1 MEDLVLKAKNGDSE
15 AKQELFD
22 LVYSD
27 LYKIAISI
35 LRNSANAED
44 IVQDTCLTA
53 LECFHTLK
61 NNSSFKPWI
70 TKILKNKCYTFLKN
84 RKNKLENI
92 EDYPMS
98 YDVISNLDATINFK
112 AMVEKLDEEEKE
124 IFILKYEDDLT
135 INQIAKRLNKTESA
149 IKSVLYR
156 GRQKLS
162 TKVKKPMLAF
172 ILCMLVAGV
181 VIGACMYISS
191 LFDTNSVGKNNDGML
206 YAVDNLDWYQR
217 IDMDYIEVDK
227 DSKIKL
233 SYISMDEMSLYMIFD
248 FHSEKDISKFKNI
261 TFSDLKIVDD
271 NNLLIC
277 DMFNHT
283 AKQYNIYVGDKLIE
297 NDKHDIKFLL
307 YMYNDNFPKS
317 KTLNISFSNLVLA
330 NQTKQKNFLNTNINF
345 EIELDEK
352 FLSRN
357 HTSYISQDNT
367 IEKAIIS
374 ETGFCSIVNAIDVNI
389 ANHIS
394 LLDVNGNIYPC
405 YDTIFIHAPLNTY
418 QFVITSPSYDKSAEN
433 LTLIINGKKYFL
445 TKNDLNIP

>member
-35 LRNSANAED
+35 LRNSANADD

-92 EDYPMS
+92 EDYPMP
-98 YDVISNLDATINFK
+98 YDTISHVDASINFK
-112 AMVEKLDEEEKE
+112 AMVEKLDPEEKE
-124 IFILKYEDDLT
+124 IFILKYEDGLT
-135 INQIAKRLNKTESA
+135 ISQISKRLNKTESA
-149 IKSVLYR
+149 IKSVLCR

-162 TKVKKPMLAF
+162 TKIKKPMLVF
-172 ILCMLVAGV
+172 ILCMLVAGI

-248 FHSEKDISKFKNI
+248 FHSEKDISQFNNI

-277 DMFNHT
+277 DTLDHT
-283 AKQYNIYVGDKLIE
+283 AKQYNIYVGFKPIY
-297 NDKHDIKFLL
+297 NDGYNIKFLL
-307 YMYNDNFPKS
+307 YMYNDSFPKS
-317 KTLNISFSNLVLA
+317 RTLDISFSKITLSHKGKIKHFINAKHDINL
-330 NQTKQKNFLNTNINF
+330 

-352 FLSRN
+352 FLNRN
-357 HTSYISQDNT
+357 HSSYTSLDTT
-367 IEKAIIS
+367 IEKTTIS
-374 ETGFCSIVNAIDVNI
+374 ETGFCSIIVFSSINEISTLELIDN
-389 ANHIS
+389 NGIS
-394 LLDVNGNIYPC
+394 YPC
-405 YDTIFIHAPLNTY
+405 YYTASHYNSDGKFR
-418 QFVITSPSYDKSAEN
+418 FVITSPFYNKSAEN
-433 LTLIINGKKYFL
+433 LTLIINGKEYFL
-445 TKNDLNIP
+445 TKN

>member
-92 EDYPMS
+92 EDYPMP
-98 YDVISNLDATINFK
+98 YDTISHVDASINFK
-112 AMVEKLDEEEKE
+112 AIVEKLDPEEKE
-124 IFILKYEDDLT
+124 IFILKYEDGLT
-135 INQIAKRLNKTESA
+135 ISQISKRLNKTESA
-149 IKSVLYR
+149 IKSVLCR

-162 TKVKKPMLAF
+162 TKIKKPMLVF
-172 ILCMLVAGV
+172 ILCMLVVGA

-191 LFDTNSVGKNNDGML
+191 LFETSSVGINNDGML

-248 FHSEKDISKFKNI
+248 FHSEKDISKFNNI

-277 DMFNHT
+277 DTLDHT
-283 AKQYNIYVGDKLIE
+283 AKQYNIYVGFKPIS
-297 NDKHDIKFLL
+297 NDGHNMKFLL
-307 YMYNDNFPKS
+307 YMYNDSFPKS
-317 KTLNISFSNLVLA
+317 RTLDISFSKMVLTPYIK
-330 NQTKQKNFLNTNINF
+330 NQTRIDAKHDINF

-352 FLSRN
+352 FLNRN
-357 HTSYISQDNT
+357 HSSYTSLDST

-374 ETGFCSIVNAIDVNI
+374 ETGFCSIVNIFNVNTVD
-389 ANHIS
+389 NIS
-394 LLDVNGNIYPC
+394 LLDTNGTIYPC
-405 YDTIFIHAPLNTY
+405 YNSVFIRAPLNTY
-418 QFVITSPSYDKSAEN
+418 QFVITSPFYDKSAEN
-433 LTLIINGKKYFL
+433 LTLIINGKEYFL
-445 TKNDLNIP
+445 TKN

>member
-1 MEDLVLKAKNGDSE
+1 MEDLVLKAKNGDSK

-92 EDYPMS
+92 EDYPMP
-98 YDVISNLDATINFK
+98 YDTISHVDASINFK
-112 AMVEKLDEEEKE
+112 AMVEKLDPEEKE
-124 IFILKYEDDLT
+124 IFILKYEDGLT
-135 INQIAKRLNKTESA
+135 ISQISKRLNKTESA
-149 IKSVLYR
+149 IKSVLCR

-162 TKVKKPMLAF
+162 TKIKKPMLVF
-172 ILCMLVAGV
+172 ILCMLVVGA
-181 VIGACMYISS
+181 VIGACMYITS
-191 LFDTNSVGKNNDGML
+191 LFETSSVGINNDGML
-206 YAVDNLDWYQR
+206 YAIDNLDWYQR
-217 IDMDYIEVDK
+217 IDMDYIEVDN

-248 FHSEKDISKFKNI
+248 FHSEKDISKFNNI

-277 DMFNHT
+277 DTLDHT
-283 AKQYNIYVGDKLIE
+283 AKQYNIYVGFKPIS
-297 NDKHDIKFLL
+297 NDGHNMKFLL
-307 YMYNDNFPKS
+307 YMYNDSFPKS
-317 KTLNISFSNLVLA
+317 RTLDISFSNLVLA
-330 NQTKQKNFLNTNINF
+330 KQTRQRDFLNTNINF

-352 FLSRN
+352 FLNRSPTLYN
-357 HTSYISQDNT
+357 SSDFKF
-367 IEKAIIS
+367 EKTGIT
-374 ETGFCSIVNAIDVNI
+374 ETGFYSIVNLDNTAEITALEFIDSNG
-389 ANHIS
+389 IS
-394 LLDVNGNIYPC
+394 YPC
-405 YDTIFIHAPLNTY
+405 FFTNSHYNADGEFKYI
-418 QFVITSPSYDKSAEN
+418 ITSPFYDKSAEN
-433 LTLIINGKKYFL
+433 LTLIINGKEYFL
-445 TKNDLNIP
+445 TKN

>member
-1 MEDLVLKAKNGDSE
+1 MVLKAKNGDSE

-92 EDYPMS
+92 EDYPMP
-98 YDVISNLDATINFK
+98 YDTISHVDASINFK
-112 AMVEKLDEEEKE
+112 AIVEKLDPEEKE
-124 IFILKYEDDLT
+124 IFILKYEDGLT
-135 INQIAKRLNKTESA
+135 ISQISKRLNKTESA
-149 IKSVLYR
+149 IKSVLCR

-162 TKVKKPMLAF
+162 TKIKKPMLVF
-172 ILCMLVAGV
+172 ILCMLVVGA

-191 LFDTNSVGKNNDGML
+191 LFETSSVGINNDGML

-248 FHSEKDISKFKNI
+248 FHSEKDISKFNNI

-277 DMFNHT
+277 DTLDHT
-283 AKQYNIYVGDKLIE
+283 AKQYNIYVGFKPIS
-297 NDKHDIKFLL
+297 NDGHNIKFLL
-307 YMYNDNFPKS
+307 YMYNDSFPKS
-317 KTLNISFSNLVLA
+317 RALDISFSKITLSHKRKIKHFISA
-330 NQTKQKNFLNTNINF
+330 KHDINF

-352 FLSRN
+352 FLNRN
-357 HTSYISQDNT
+357 HTSYTSLDNT

-374 ETGFCSIVNAIDVNI
+374 ETGFCSIVN
-389 ANHIS
+389 
-394 LLDVNGNIYPC
+394 LGNISEISSLNLFDSKGNSYAC
-405 YDTIFIHAPLNTY
+405 YYTPSNYNIDEVFEY
-418 QFVITSPSYDKSAEN
+418 VITSPFYDKSAEN
-433 LTLIINGKKYFL
+433 LTLIINGKEKFL
-445 TKNDLNIP
+445 IKN

>member
-1 MEDLVLKAKNGDSE
+1 MEDLVLRAKNGDSK
-15 AKQELFD
+15 ATQELFD

-53 LECFHTLK
+53 LEYFYTLK
-61 NNSSFKPWI
+61 NNSSFRPWI
-70 TKILKNKCYTFLKN
+70 IKILKNKCYTFLKN
-84 RKNKLENI
+84 RKNALEDI
-92 EDYPMS
+92 EDYPMP

-162 TKVKKPMLAF
+162 TKIRKPMLIF

-248 FHSEKDISKFKNI
+248 FHSEKDISQFNNI
-261 TFSDLKIVDD
+261 TFSDLKIIDD
-271 NNLLIC
+271 NNLPIC
-277 DMFNHT
+277 DTLDHT
-283 AKQYNIYVGDKLIE
+283 AKQYNIYVGFKPIY
-297 NDKHDIKFLL
+297 NDDHNIKFLL
-307 YMYNDNFPKS
+307 YMYNDSFPKS
-317 KTLNISFSNLVLA
+317 RTLDISFSKIVLTPYLK
-330 NQTKQKNFLNTNINF
+330 NQTRIDAKHDINF

-352 FLSRN
+352 FLNRN
-357 HTSYISQDNT
+357 HSSYISQDT
-367 IEKAIIS
+367 AIEKTTIS
-374 ETGFCSIVNAIDVNI
+374 ETGFYSIATFNSINEISTLELIDN
-389 ANHIS
+389 NGIS
-394 LLDVNGNIYPC
+394 YPC
-405 YDTIFIHAPLNTY
+405 YYTASHYNSDGKFR
-418 QFVITSPSYDKSAEN
+418 FVITSPFYNKSAEN
-433 LTLIINGKKYFL
+433 LTLIINGKEKFL
-445 TKNDLNIP
+445 IKN

>member
-92 EDYPMS
+92 EDYPMP
-98 YDVISNLDATINFK
+98 YDTISHVDASINFK
-112 AMVEKLDEEEKE
+112 AMVEKLDSEEKE
-124 IFILKYEDDLT
+124 IFILKYEDGLT
-135 INQIAKRLNKTESA
+135 ISQISKRLNKTESA
-149 IKSVLYR
+149 IKSVLCR

-162 TKVKKPMLAF
+162 TKIKKPMLVF
-172 ILCMLVAGV
+172 ILCMLVVGA
-181 VIGACMYISS
+181 VIGACMYITS
-191 LFDTNSVGKNNDGML
+191 LFETSSVGINNDGML

-248 FHSEKDISKFKNI
+248 FHSEKDISKFTNI

-283 AKQYNIYVGDKLIE
+283 AKQYNIYVGDKSIS
-297 NDKHDIKFLL
+297 NDGHNMKFLL
-307 YMYNDNFPKS
+307 YMYNDSFPRS
-317 KTLNISFSNLVLA
+317 RTLDISFSNLVLA
-330 NQTKQKNFLNTNINF
+330 KQTRQRNFLNTNINF

-352 FLSRN
+352 FLNRN
-357 HTSYISQDNT
+357 HSSYTSLDST

-374 ETGFCSIVNAIDVNI
+374 ETGFCSIVN
-389 ANHIS
+389 
-394 LLDVNGNIYPC
+394 LGNISEISSLNLFDSKGNSYAC
-405 YDTIFIHAPLNTY
+405 YYTPSNYNIDEVFEY
-418 QFVITSPSYDKSAEN
+418 VITSPFYDKSAEN
-433 LTLIINGKKYFL
+433 LTLIINGKEYFL
-445 TKNDLNIP
+445 TKN

>member
-1 MEDLVLKAKNGDSE
+1 MEDLVLRAKSGDSK
-15 AKQELFD
+15 ATQELFD

-35 LRNSANAED
+35 LRNSTNAED
-44 IVQDTCLTA
+44 VVQDTCLSA
-53 LECFHTLK
+53 LEYFYTLK

-92 EDYPMS
+92 EDYPMP
-98 YDVISNLDATINFK
+98 YDTISHVDANINFK
-112 AMVEKLDEEEKE
+112 AIVETLDPEEKE

-135 INQIAKRLNKTESA
+135 ISQIAKRLNKTESA

-162 TKVKKPMLAF
+162 TKVKKSMLTF

-248 FHSEKDISKFKNI
+248 FHSEKDISQFNNI

-277 DMFNHT
+277 DTFNHT

-297 NDKHDIKFLL
+297 NNKHDIKFLL
-307 YMYNDNFPKS
+307 YMYNDSFPKS
-317 KTLNISFSNLVLA
+317 KTLNINFSKIALSHKRQNKHFISA
-330 NQTKQKNFLNTNINF
+330 NNDINF
-345 EIELDEK
+345 KIELDEK
-352 FLSRN
+352 FLNRN
-357 HTSYISQDNT
+357 HTLYNSPDFKF
-367 IEKAIIS
+367 EKTGIT
-374 ETGFCSIVNAIDVNI
+374 ETGFYSVVNLDNTAEITALEFIDSNG
-389 ANHIS
+389 IS
-394 LLDVNGNIYPC
+394 YPC
-405 YDTIFIHAPLNTY
+405 FFTNSHYNADGEFKYI
-418 QFVITSPSYDKSAEN
+418 ITSPFYDKSAEN
-433 LTLIINGKKYFL
+433 LTLIINGEKYFL
-445 TKNDLNIP
+445 TKN

>member
-92 EDYPMS
+92 EDYPMP
-98 YDVISNLDATINFK
+98 YDTISHVDASINFK
-112 AMVEKLDEEEKE
+112 AIVEKLDPEEKE
-124 IFILKYEDDLT
+124 IFILKYEDGLT
-135 INQIAKRLNKTESA
+135 ISQISKRLNKTESA
-149 IKSVLYR
+149 IKSVLCR

-162 TKVKKPMLAF
+162 TKIKKPMLVF

-181 VIGACMYISS
+181 VIGACMYIKN
-191 LFDTNSVGKNNDGML
+191 LFETSSVGINNDGML
-206 YAVDNLDWYQR
+206 YAIDNLDWYQK

-248 FHSEKDISKFKNI
+248 FHSEKDISKFNNI

-277 DMFNHT
+277 DTLDHT

-297 NDKHDIKFLL
+297 NSTHDIKFLL
-307 YMYNDNFPKS
+307 YMYNDSFPKS
-317 KTLNISFSNLVLA
+317 RTLDISFSRIALTPKLK
-330 NQTKQKNFLNTNINF
+330 NQTRIDAKHDINF

-352 FLSRN
+352 FLNRN
-357 HTSYISQDNT
+357 HSSYTSLDST

-374 ETGFCSIVNAIDVNI
+374 ETGFCSIVSLIDI
-389 ANHIS
+389 YTIRQAD
-394 LLDVNGNIYPC
+394 LLDAKNNTYPC
-405 YDTIFIHAPLNTY
+405 YNTIFTSNEFRPYKYI
-418 QFVITSPSYDKSAEN
+418 ITSPFYDKSAEN
-433 LTLIINGKKYFL
+433 LTLIINGKEYFL
-445 TKNDLNIP
+445 TKN

>member
-15 AKQELFD
+15 AKQKLFD

-92 EDYPMS
+92 EDYPMP
-98 YDVISNLDATINFK
+98 YDTISHVDASINFK
-112 AMVEKLDEEEKE
+112 AMVEKLDSEEKE
-124 IFILKYEDDLT
+124 IFILKYEDGLT
-135 INQIAKRLNKTESA
+135 ISQISKRLNKTESA
-149 IKSVLYR
+149 IKSVLCR

-162 TKVKKPMLAF
+162 TKIKKPMLVF
-172 ILCMLVAGV
+172 ILCMLVVGA
-181 VIGACMYISS
+181 VIGACMYITS
-191 LFDTNSVGKNNDGML
+191 LFETSSVGINNDGML

-248 FHSEKDISKFKNI
+248 FHSEKDISKFTNI

-283 AKQYNIYVGDKLIE
+283 AKQYNIYVGDKSIS
-297 NDKHDIKFLL
+297 NDGHNMKFLL
-307 YMYNDNFPKS
+307 YMYNDSFPRS
-317 KTLNISFSNLVLA
+317 RTLDISFSNLVLA
-330 NQTKQKNFLNTNINF
+330 KQTRQRNFLNTNINF

-352 FLSRN
+352 FLNRN
-357 HTSYISQDNT
+357 HSSYTSLDST

-374 ETGFCSIVNAIDVNI
+374 ETGFCSIVN
-389 ANHIS
+389 
-394 LLDVNGNIYPC
+394 LGNISEISSLNLFDSKGNSYAC
-405 YDTIFIHAPLNTY
+405 YYTPSNYNIDEVFEY
-418 QFVITSPSYDKSAEN
+418 VITSPFYDKSAEN
-433 LTLIINGKKYFL
+433 LTLIINGKEYFL
-445 TKNDLNIP
+445 TKN

>member
-1 MEDLVLKAKNGDSE
+1 MENLVLKAKNGDSE

-92 EDYPMS
+92 EDYPMP
-98 YDVISNLDATINFK
+98 YDTISHVDASINFK
-112 AMVEKLDEEEKE
+112 AIVEKLDPEEKE
-124 IFILKYEDDLT
+124 IFILKYEDGLT
-135 INQIAKRLNKTESA
+135 ISQISKRLNKTESA
-149 IKSVLYR
+149 IKSVLCR

-162 TKVKKPMLAF
+162 TKIKKPMLVF

-248 FHSEKDISKFKNI
+248 FHSEKDISQFNNI
-261 TFSDLKIVDD
+261 TFSDLKIIDD

-277 DMFNHT
+277 DTLDHT
-283 AKQYNIYVGDKLIE
+283 AKQYNIYVGFKPIY
-297 NDKHDIKFLL
+297 NDDHNIKFLL
-307 YMYNDNFPKS
+307 YMYNDSFPKS
-317 KTLNISFSNLVLA
+317 RTLDISFSKIVLTPYLK
-330 NQTKQKNFLNTNINF
+330 NQTRIDAKHDINF

-352 FLSRN
+352 FLNRN
-357 HTSYISQDNT
+357 HSSYISQDT
-367 IEKAIIS
+367 AIEKTTIS
-374 ETGFCSIVNAIDVNI
+374 ETGFYSIATFNSINEISTLELIDN
-389 ANHIS
+389 NGIS
-394 LLDVNGNIYPC
+394 YPC
-405 YDTIFIHAPLNTY
+405 YYTASHYNSDGKFR
-418 QFVITSPSYDKSAEN
+418 FVITSPFYNKSAEN
-433 LTLIINGKKYFL
+433 LTLIINGKEKFL
-445 TKNDLNIP
+445 IKN